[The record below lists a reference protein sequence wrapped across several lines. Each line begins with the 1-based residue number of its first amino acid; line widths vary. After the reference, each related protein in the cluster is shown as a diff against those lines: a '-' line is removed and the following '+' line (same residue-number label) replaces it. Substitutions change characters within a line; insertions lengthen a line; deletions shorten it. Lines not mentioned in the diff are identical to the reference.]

1 MSTPN
6 RGNKKT
12 YLGADGVPTNDTDP
26 YGGAIDTGVA
36 VDETNIGNLF
46 ASIRLGQVDTNYYTI
61 FYVKME
67 HTSPGILD
75 LARFANRCGAKLN
88 STSGNASIISTNVA
102 DTGDVIITGKVSG
115 TWTQET
121 LTLNGTTPVIG
132 SQVWDA
138 NSVVRWQYISG
149 IPAGLITGAVNSS
162 TCGVI
167 WGTDNDPVDGFGS
180 IATYTA
186 SAEIQF
192 ALATSKNT
200 TISGANRLT
209 APASGIGS
217 FSLATRWA
225 GEDFSSNVPSG
236 VMNAG
241 DSIGVCARF
250 TAFANIPAPYNG
262 KMQFKHSLIGDAKA
276 S

>member
-12 YLGADGVPTNDTDP
+12 YLGTDGVPTNDTDP
-26 YGGAIDTGVA
+26 YGGAINTGTA
-36 VDETNIGNLF
+36 IDENNVGNLF
-46 ASIRLGQVDTNYYTI
+46 ASIRLGSSNTNYYSI

-75 LARFANRCGAKLN
+75 LARFSNRCGAKLN
-88 STSGNASIISTNVA
+88 STSGNAAIISTNAA
-102 DTGDVIITGKVSG
+102 DTGQIIITGKVSG
-115 TWTQET
+115 TWVQET

-132 SQVWDA
+132 SQVWDT

-149 IPAGLITGAVNSS
+149 VPAGLITCSVNSS
-162 TCGVI
+162 TVAII
-167 WGTDNDPVDGFGS
+167 WGTDNNPVDGFPS

-192 ALATSKNT
+192 ALASSKNT
-200 TISGANRLT
+200 TISGSNRLT
-209 APASGIGS
+209 APSSGIGS

-225 GEDFSSNVPSG
+225 GEDFSTNVPSG

-241 DSIGVCARF
+241 DYIGVCARF
-250 TAFANIPAPYNG
+250 TAYADIPAPYNG